1 MLIKPAPG
9 LAYRRGEVTV
19 GNATL
24 EAEWAAEENGSYEDF
39 DLEELG
45 IKQLGHVT
53 TWPLFT
59 FVDQGAGF
67 YLCGSGCRF
76 LPLWIRVQVSLIVAA
91 YVLAPLH
98 ILQR

>member
-1 MLIKPAPG
+1 MLVEFITVLIKPAPG

-19 GNATL
+19 GNVTL
-24 EAEWAAEENGSYEDF
+24 EAEWAAEENGIHEDF

-53 TWPLFT
+53 TWPVFT
-59 FVDQGAGF
+59 FVDQGAGIIDRCC
-67 YLCGSGCRF
+67 LCAGTA
-76 LPLWIRVQVSLIVAA
+76 PHP